1 LIESQIDS
9 ILVYTRQVDE
19 LSRGTS
25 SVRRAPHKDEHD
37 TTSSSEIEI
46 LQPSSRT
53 KATERSEQ
61 YSLRADASAELR
73 SRINDLDGE
82 IQGCHADIE
91 QIQNRIHECMKEKQK
106 LERHL
111 EEESAIL
118 RNGKQGGMTVDLKGK
133 GKASPRGGIN
143 YLTETFDW
151 TDGLKSRM
159 KSVFGIREFRL
170 CQAGFVFVQ
179 IVLEMVLTTDMLIEC
194 ATRTWTVVISFA
206 SCRRVRHIHVNT
218 LFCFMTKMKGGG
230 KSLTYQLPA
239 LLMTGCTLV
248 ISPLISLMTDQILHL
263 REAGGKLR
271 ISSSPFILLISLS
284 CGCYADFCQQG
295 D

>member
-1 LIESQIDS
+1 MK
-9 ILVYTRQVDE
+9 VD
-19 LSRGTS
+19 
-25 SVRRAPHKDEHD
+25 P
-37 TTSSSEIEI
+37 
-46 LQPSSRT
+46 
-53 KATERSEQ
+53 
-61 YSLRADASAELR
+61 
-73 SRINDLDGE
+73 
-82 IQGCHADIE
+82 
-91 QIQNRIHECMKEKQK
+91 
-106 LERHL
+106 
-111 EEESAIL
+111 
-118 RNGKQGGMTVDLKGK
+118 KGK
-133 GKASPRGGIN
+133 GKASARGGIN

-206 SCRRVRHIHVNT
+206 SCRRVRNINVNT
-218 LFCFMTKMKGGG
+218 LFCFMTKVKGGG

-271 ISSSPFILLISLS
+271 ISSSTFSYLYPSVAAAMLTSASKVTEKKQILQRLHMLADRNVDPSDKEIKLIYVTVIIFAPALNLILTLQ
-284 CGCYADFCQQG
+284 CFCSQKE
-295 D
+295 